1 MRVRC
6 EREGAGGGFAS
17 VGSMIDPQQQLG
29 AAVQAA
35 VAAAFGSEY
44 ASVDPVVRATANPEF
59 GDYQANVAMGLGK
72 QLGRPPREVAEAI
85 VGALDLGAVVSE
97 APTIAGPGFINFR
110 LAAPYLAGLLVEMEA
125 SPHAGVA
132 PSTTPET
139 VVVDYSAPNVA
150 KEMHVGHLRSTIIGD
165 ALARVLTLL
174 GNTVIR
180 QNHLGDWGTQF
191 GMIIEHLFELY
202 GDPLPDPLPAI
213 DDLDAL
219 YKEAAARYK
228 RDEAFAER
236 ARKRVVDLQAH
247 TPAVYNAWLALL
259 AESERHY
266 ENVYAQMGVL
276 LAHDDIRGESFY
288 NPFLADVC
296 TVLEERGLARV
307 DDGALCVYPDGF
319 ANRDGEPLGLII
331 RKSDGGYIYAT
342 TDMAAIRYRAQDL
355 GADRIVYVT
364 DARQAQHFAMVFA
377 TAETMG
383 WIGGDT
389 GVRAEHVPFGLVL
402 GDDNKPLKSRS
413 GETVKL
419 ASLLDEAV
427 ERSQVVINEKSPEL
441 PEDARNAVARA
452 VGIGGVKYA
461 DLVNQRLKNYVFDFD
476 RLLAMDGN
484 TAPYLQ
490 YANARIRSILRKA
503 DPADVAANGP
513 IVLAEPQ
520 ERALALQLIAFPSVV
535 AAVAESLEPH
545 LLCTFLFE
553 TAQSFTS
560 FYEAC
565 SVLNAPSDDIR
576 RSRLA
581 LCAVTTKVL
590 TTALGL
596 LGIEAPER
604 L

>member
-1 MRVRC
+1 
-6 EREGAGGGFAS
+6 
-17 VGSMIDPQQQLG
+17 MIDPQQTLG
-29 AAVQAA
+29 DAVRSA
-35 VAAAFGSEY
+35 VVRAFGAEY
-44 ASVDPVVRATANPEF
+44 AEVDPVIRATANPEF

-72 QLGRPPREVAEAI
+72 QLGQAPRAVADAI
-85 VGALDLGAVVSE
+85 VANLDLGDVLAE
-97 APTIAGPGFINFR
+97 APSIAGPGFVNLR
-110 LAAPYLAGLLVEMEA
+110 LSAPYLAGLLVEMEA
-125 SPHAGVA
+125 SPNAGVEPVA
-132 PSTTPET
+132 NPEV

-165 ALARVLTLL
+165 ALTRVLTFL
-174 GNTVIR
+174 GDTVIR

-228 RDEAFAER
+228 NDEAFAER

-259 AESERHY
+259 HESEHHY
-266 ENVYAQMGVL
+266 ERVYNQMGVL
-276 LAHDDIRGESFY
+276 LTHDDIRGESFY
-288 NPFLADVC
+288 NPYLADIC
-296 TVLEERGLARV
+296 TILEAEGLARI
-307 DDGALCVYPDGF
+307 DDGALCVYPEGF

-342 TDMAAIRYRAQDL
+342 TDMAAIRYRAQEL
-355 GADRIVYVT
+355 HADRIIYVT

-377 TAETMG
+377 TARTMG
-383 WIGGDT
+383 WIDGDT

-413 GETVKL
+413 GDTVKL
-419 ASLLDEAV
+419 AQLMSESV
-427 ERSQVVINEKSPEL
+427 ERCQVVIDDKSPDL
-441 PEDARNAVARA
+441 PDDTRHAVAHA

-461 DLVNQRLKNYVFDFD
+461 DLVNQRNKNYVFDFD

-490 YANARIRSILRKA
+490 YAHARIRSILRKA
-503 DPADVAANGP
+503 EAADVAANGP
-513 IVLAEPQ
+513 IVLAEPA
-520 ERALALQLIAFPSVV
+520 ERALALQLVAFPSVV
-535 AAVAESLEPH
+535 YAVADALEPH

-553 TAQSFTS
+553 TAQTFTS

-581 LCAVTTKVL
+581 LCAVTAKVL
-590 TTALGL
+590 STALGL